1 MWVKTD
7 QDKLVSLEHVE
18 QIIMQGDEV
27 NAIFA
32 GSSGQRQVRLAQAEK
47 TVKREQ
53 YFGAIAAALDG
64 HRLFGRCARL
74 TQFPGMVPDRPG
86 TEELQAQLEREVR
99 R

>member
-7 QDKLVSLEHVE
+7 QDKLVNLEHVE

-32 GSSGQRQVRLAQAEK
+32 GSSGQRQVRLAQAKK

-53 YFGAIAAALDG
+53 YFGALAAALDG
-64 HRLFGRCARL
+64 
-74 TQFPGMVPDRPG
+74 G
-86 TEELQAQLEREVR
+86 TAYLDVAHA
-99 R
+99 